1 MKLSRNFEQISESPR
16 ATSDDGRQP
25 THDSGVLLAATE
37 LFIGRTKHTLEDK
50 KIFLELAENLLPATS
65 LKDRRR
71 ISILLSA
78 SFETPDNLLAQLAGD
93 PDDLTAY
100 PALRY
105 SPRLS
110 VDLLVRTAR
119 FGPETLRKAIAN
131 RPSLHESVL
140 TELFE
145 HSSSN
150 VIQILLDRDD
160 VTMSEKHQTILS
172 RRQDIVATLGLEL
185 AGWNA
190 LNPEGLLGQ
199 FVHLPQALKAKA
211 LASAEM
217 TNLIRQAQSPESPKD
232 ARLVSA
238 HLKLQDALVQAALA
252 KDTAEFTDTLSQ
264 GLGLSTAFCDHLL
277 HQDQGDALTVALKTL
292 GMNTANTTKILIR
305 FLGEKLILRE
315 IKDLLRLH
323 RTLSTGAAELLVG
336 QWILHSDLSSHK
348 GTSPDQSSPQ
358 YQDAPRQ
365 VESNTEPA
373 AVDQEKSIRRS
384 INET

>member
-1 MKLSRNFEQISESPR
+1 MNSEIP
-16 ATSDDGRQP
+16 
-25 THDSGVLLAATE
+25 DSLL
-37 LFIGRTKHTLEDK
+37 G
-50 KIFLELAENLLPATS
+50 
-65 LKDRRR
+65 
-71 ISILLSA
+71 
-78 SFETPDNLLAQLAGD
+78 QLARD

-105 SPRLS
+105 SLRLS

-140 TELFE
+140 TELCE
-145 HSSSN
+145 HGSSN

-160 VTMSEKHQTILS
+160 VTMSEKHQNILS

-185 AGWNA
+185 AGRNA
-190 LNPEGLLGQ
+190 LDPEGLLGQ

-315 IKDLLRLH
+315 IKGLLRLH
-323 RTLSTGAAELLVG
+323 RTLSIGAAELLVG

-348 GTSPDQSSPQ
+348 GTSPDQSSHQ

-365 VESNTEPA
+365 AESNTEPA

-384 INET
+384 INEA

>member
-1 MKLSRNFEQISESPR
+1 M
-16 ATSDDGRQP
+16 
-25 THDSGVLLAATE
+25 
-37 LFIGRTKHTLEDK
+37 
-50 KIFLELAENLLPATS
+50 
-65 LKDRRR
+65 
-71 ISILLSA
+71 
-78 SFETPDNLLAQLAGD
+78 
-93 PDDLTAY
+93 
-100 PALRY
+100 
-105 SPRLS
+105 
-110 VDLLVRTAR
+110 DLLVRTAR

-140 TELFE
+140 TELCE
-145 HSSSN
+145 HGSSN

-185 AGWNA
+185 AGRNA

-232 ARLVSA
+232 TRLVSA
-238 HLKLQDALVQAALA
+238 HLKLQDSLVQAALA

-277 HQDQGDALTVALKTL
+277 HKDQGDALTVALKTL

-384 INET
+384 INEA